1 MEALGSSSHK
11 MEEWCWLKISINFQY
26 TEANFSKMAPSPI
39 LFWKGKTT
47 KTPRYQ
53 NIMSLCCCLGVV
65 WGFFWGQPFAQK
77 KMLKLRGWSTLYLE
91 NSMGKSGKVYC
102 KGNWS
107 EWSAAANVRKF
118 WLLATGN
125 GKETAGSPSCMV
137 MLPLI
142 SSKRIAGP
150 RWNKQHS
157 QTLACLGTFANPINH
172 VLKNHCK
179 ENTELIKA
187 THVAICCRKITPS
200 LFPRLWREEIKLLAM
215 WSKQLLKNNLEKS
228 RARCRADER
237 PIFRVFFCKS
247 SFGEEVHTSTTEV
260 LFYLHNAK
268 SRCSPYYPTSLSMSG
283 SFSLLSKWNLRII
296 RDTSV
301 PFSSSWILCN
311 GQQFSGQR
319 IQDPWG

>member
-1 MEALGSSSHK
+1 MGKKWKSILVRELKWVVSSSK
-11 MEEWCWLKISINFQY
+11 
-26 TEANFSKMAPSPI
+26 SK
-39 LFWKGKTT
+39 
-47 KTPRYQ
+47 R
-53 NIMSLCCCLGVV
+53 
-65 WGFFWGQPFAQK
+65 
-77 KMLKLRGWSTLYLE
+77 
-91 NSMGKSGKVYC
+91 
-102 KGNWS
+102 
-107 EWSAAANVRKF
+107 F

-125 GKETAGSPSCMV
+125 GKETAAKPKLHGNVSIDQQQKNRRTS
-137 MLPLI
+137 LKQTT
-142 SSKRIAGP
+142 SKA
-150 RWNKQHS
+150 
-157 QTLACLGTFANPINH
+157 LACLGTFTNPINH

-187 THVAICCRKITPS
+187 THVAIACRKITPS
-200 LFPRLWREEIKLLAM
+200 LFPRLWIEEIKLLAM

-228 RARCRADER
+228 RARCHADER
-237 PIFRVFFCKS
+237 PILEFLFCKS

-260 LFYLHNAK
+260 LFYLHSAK